1 MARFSRNLGQI
12 LTGFG
17 LIGRK
22 QAIRLYSEELSLVS
36 SRLWSLARGAAFG
49 RLTALLIIAPA
60 ALASSAASARP
71 APDSFADLAE
81 KLLPSVV
88 NISTTQTMKSERG
101 HEHAR
106 PEMPQFPPGSPF
118 EEFFRDFFDH
128 GMPKSGHPE
137 AQPRKATSLGSGFI
151 VDPAGYVVTNNHVIA
166 DADEITVILHDDT
179 NLKAELVGRDTKTD
193 IALLRVKSDKPLSAA
208 NWGDSDSAR
217 VGDWVLAIGNPFGLG
232 GSVTAGILS
241 ARQRDINSGPYD
253 DFLQTDAS
261 INRGNSGGP
270 MFNMD
275 GQVIG
280 INTAIF
286 SPSGGSIGIG
296 FAIPSSIAKAVVAEL
311 KGESDHT
318 VHRGWLGVRIQGV
331 TDEIAESLGLDKAR
345 GALIASVTENGPA
358 QAAGI
363 QAGDIVLS
371 FDGRPVGDMKRL
383 PRLVAE
389 TPVDKTVPVT
399 VWRKRE
405 ETTVQVKIGRLEE
418 SDQQLA
424 STRETPKPGDKG
436 QAGVV
441 KTLGLTLSSI
451 TPELKE
457 KYSLSDDSKGVV
469 VVEVAKDSPAAA
481 KGVRPGDMIM
491 EAAQEEVSNPD
502 EISSRIDEAKKSGR
516 KSILLL
522 VERQGDLRF
531 VALRLDQG

>member
-1 MARFSRNLGQI
+1 
-12 LTGFG
+12 LTPVSTR
-17 LIGRK
+17 LSC
-22 QAIRLYSEELSLVS
+22 IRC
-36 SRLWSLARGAAFG
+36 AAASA
-49 RLTALLIIAPA
+49 LTAVLIVLPA
-60 ALASSAASARP
+60 VVLPGSAAARP
-71 APDSFADLAE
+71 APDGFADLAA

-88 NISTTQTMKSERG
+88 NISTQQNLRSDRG
-101 HEHAR
+101 HEHEHAG
-106 PEMPQFPPGSPF
+106 PEIPQFPPGSPF
-118 EEFFRDFFDH
+118 EEFFRDFFNHD
-128 GMPKSGHPE
+128 MPKSGRPE

-151 VDPAGYVVTNNHVIA
+151 IDPAGYIVTNNHVIA

-179 NLKAELVGRDTKTD
+179 NLKAEVVGRDTKTD
-193 IALLRVKSDKPLSAA
+193 IALLKVDTDKPLVAA
-208 NWGDSDSAR
+208 VWGDSDASR

-232 GSVTAGILS
+232 GTVTAGILS

-296 FAIPSSIAKAVVAEL
+296 FAIPSALAQAVVAEL
-311 KGESDHT
+311 KGETDHT
-318 VHRGWLGVRIQGV
+318 VHRGWLGVRIQAV

-345 GALIASVTENGPA
+345 GALIASVTDNGPA
-358 QAAGI
+358 QTAGI
-363 QAGDIVLS
+363 QAGDVVLS
-371 FDGRPVGDMKRL
+371 FDGKQVGDMRRL

-399 VWRKRE
+399 IWRKRE
-405 ETTVQVKIGRLEE
+405 EATVQVKIGKLEE

-424 STRETPKPGDKG
+424 STQEQPKSGGRDES
-436 QAGVV
+436 GVV
-441 KTLGLTLSSI
+441 KTLGLTLSTV

-457 KYSLSDDSKGVV
+457 KYSLGDDAKGVIV
-469 VVEVAKDSPAAA
+469 VDVAKDSPAAA
-481 KGVRPGDMIM
+481 KGVRAGDVIM
-491 EAAQEEVSNPD
+491 EAAQEEVKSPG
-502 EISSRIDEAKKSGR
+502 EITSKIDEAKKSGR